1 MTVKLAEAL
10 ILRADLQKRLAQL
23 RERLNVNAKVQEGTA
38 AAEDPAALL
47 AEVEE
52 LAGDLVRLIQNI
64 NRTNSTT
71 NLDDDLTLS
80 DALAERDMLASKQ
93 GTYRSLLQAATIS
106 QSVYSRSEVRWISTV
121 DVAEV
126 RRRADDYARQHR
138 ELDSRIQELNWAT
151 DLIER

>member
-1 MTVKLAEAL
+1 MKLAEAL